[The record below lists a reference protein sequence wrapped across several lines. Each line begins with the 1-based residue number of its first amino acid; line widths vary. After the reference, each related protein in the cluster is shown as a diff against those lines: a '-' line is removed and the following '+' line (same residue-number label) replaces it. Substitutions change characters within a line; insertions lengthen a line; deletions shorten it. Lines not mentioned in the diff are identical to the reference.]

1 MKNLVHFKGWMRR
14 QICPLAAAIVFY
26 SERVRS
32 KKKEKKRKKNKRSV
46 NISEWQRNP
55 LAEKEDLNW
64 DLFLRVSICK
74 CLCMHAFMHTLM
86 SSVCVWLCACVCRQT
101 RATICCRLIHSRH
114 LISIWIDSCNA
125 DSFHPCYSW
134 KQPITARTALQR
146 ADGVHV
152 CVFVS
157 FTHHRQCY
165 KSPCIFNSSP
175 TEL

>member
-1 MKNLVHFKGWMRR
+1 MSSSSCHCFLLWES
-14 QICPLAAAIVFY
+14 QI
-26 SERVRS
+26 
-32 KKKEKKRKKNKRSV
+32 KKKRKEKEKNKRSV

-74 CLCMHAFMHTLM
+74 CLCMHACMHTLM

-146 ADGVHV
+146 ADDVHV

>member
-1 MKNLVHFKGWMRR
+1 MSSSSCHCFLLWES
-14 QICPLAAAIVFY
+14 QI
-26 SERVRS
+26 
-32 KKKEKKRKKNKRSV
+32 KKKRKEKEKNKRSV

-152 CVFVS
+152 CVVCVI
-157 FTHHRQCY
+157 H
-165 KSPCIFNSSP
+165 SSQ
-175 TEL
+175 TVLQVTLYF